1 MTRTTAT
8 DVIICGTGAAGLT
21 LAIDLARR
29 NVGFLL
35 IDKAAHPFIGSRG
48 KGIQPR
54 SQEVFEDLG
63 VIDWIVASGGEYPV
77 QRIYTDDGPVDEAAV
92 QMSEPTP
99 EEPYQIPL
107 LVPQF
112 LTERRLRERLAE
124 LGHAPHYSHELV
136 GFDQDADGV
145 SARIAT
151 PDGEQTV
158 RAAYLIG
165 ADGGSSFVRKTLGIG
180 FPGKTLGVRAIV
192 ADVLVDGVSSDAW
205 HRWGEDTAAQVSMCP
220 LYGTDMFQ
228 LQAPIPFDSDL
239 DLSAEGLT
247 AFFRERTGRDG
258 VVIRAV
264 NWASAF
270 KMNAR
275 LADTYQRGR
284 VFLTGDAAHCHPPTG
299 GQGLNTSVQ
308 DAYNLGWKLA
318 AVLDGAPESLL
329 STYEKERRPIAEA
342 VLGLS
347 EKLLEA
353 AKNRNI
359 HRGREVS
366 QLDLGYLD
374 SPLTLAGPERN
385 NGVLAGD
392 RAPDAP
398 VTGAGGLPTRLF
410 NLFQGPHWTLLG
422 HDVDDTSAPAPR
434 PGLHIHTLGTRGD
447 ILDTGGYVH
456 GAYRLPSEQWVLIR
470 PDGYVAAVVNTSDL
484 GSIETY
490 LDTVGVRS
498 LAATRP
504 PTTGSSSGM
513 PAPSSSDSTG
523 TPRTRREHRQL
534 RTAAEQRLATAQRE
548 LHQLSRQVQRD
559 LRTVRRHGGTT
570 AIVARSDFAELAV
583 QSITRLAAGPSTP
596 GRQPERAVADRL
608 SHRAGARGT
617 TQP

>member
-1 MTRTTAT
+1 MSPTT

-29 NVGFLL
+29 NIAFLL
-35 IDKAAHPFIGSRG
+35 IDKAPQPFIGSRG

-63 VIDWIVASGGEYPV
+63 VIDQIVASGGEYPV
-77 QRIYTDDGPVDEAAV
+77 QRIYTADGPIDQAGVE
-92 QMSEPTP
+92 MSEPTP

-124 LGHAPHYSHELV
+124 LGHAPHYGHELV
-136 GFDQDADGV
+136 GFDQDAEGV
-145 SARIAT
+145 RATIAT

-158 RAAYLIG
+158 RATYLIG

-192 ADVLVDGVSSDAW
+192 ADVYVDGVSSDAW
-205 HRWGEDTAAQVSMCP
+205 HRWGEDTAGQVSMCP

-228 LQAPIPFDSDL
+228 LQAPVPFDVDL

-247 AFFRERTGRDG
+247 AFFRERTGRHD
-258 VVIRAV
+258 VVIRSV
-264 NWASAF
+264 SWASAF
-270 KMNAR
+270 SMNAR
-275 LADTYQRGR
+275 LADTYRRGR
-284 VFLTGDAAHCHPPTG
+284 VFLAGDAAHCHPPTG

-329 STYEKERRPIAEA
+329 ETYEQERRPIAQA

-353 AKNRNI
+353 AKNRDI

-374 SPLTLAGPERN
+374 SPLSLHSPERDT
-385 NGVLAGD
+385 GVLAGD

-410 NLFQGPHWTLLG
+410 SLFQGPHWTLLG

-434 PGLHIHTLGTRGD
+434 RGLRIHTIGTRGD
-447 ILDTGGYVH
+447 ILDAGDRVQS
-456 GAYRLPSEQWVLIR
+456 AYGLSSEQWVLIR
-470 PDGYVAAVVNTSDL
+470 PDGYVAAVVDTADL
-484 GSIETY
+484 AGLETY
-490 LDTVGVRS
+490 LDTVGVR
-498 LAATRP
+498 LAATTRP
-504 PTTGSSSGM
+504 TIMESSTDMSAEASSG
-513 PAPSSSDSTG
+513 STG
-523 TPRTRREHRQL
+523 TPRTRREHRQT
-534 RTAAEQRLATAQRE
+534 RTAAEKRLATAQRE
-548 LHQLSRQVQRD
+548 LHRLSRQVQRD
-559 LRTVRRHGGTT
+559 LRSVRRHGETA
-570 AIVARSDFAELAV
+570 AIVARSNFAELAV
-583 QSITRLAAGPSTP
+583 QSINRLTANLRTD
-596 GRQPERAVADRL
+596 Q
-608 SHRAGARGT
+608 
-617 TQP
+617 